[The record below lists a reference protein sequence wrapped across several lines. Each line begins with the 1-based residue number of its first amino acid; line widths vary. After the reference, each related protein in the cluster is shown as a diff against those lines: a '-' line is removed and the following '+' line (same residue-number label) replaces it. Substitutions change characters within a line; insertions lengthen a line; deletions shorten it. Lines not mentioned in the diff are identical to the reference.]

1 MADSLSADNDPVLIR
16 TQKIIIGGIR
26 SFAEF
31 TEDRI
36 LILDEES
43 GPVREEIPFSS
54 ILQVSAGENT
64 LREPILT
71 VSYTVSGNPVSREL
85 IFVRNYG
92 GLRAQE
98 RDRCIEFL
106 RGHAVPVPG
115 VPSLP
120 ERPRDIPAA
129 PAPVLQPAP
138 ASPMP
143 PPEIPRGG
151 SPSYTIAV
159 VVIVAAIVIVG
170 AISLGPFWKAGPG
183 PAQAQPPGPAGSVMK
198 SPIAAPA
205 SAGTPVEPLTGTPA
219 EMPAAIPGET
229 TAIVPAEP
237 APPAPAAPVTGSGV
251 PQSGIWVRIQY
262 PGNYT
267 GNVGAEGYALD
278 VNASGDRLYRIPIY
292 SGIVEGTIRKQDPSG
307 GLLQLGIYRDGD
319 AVYFRSTTAPEGEID
334 FHATVPLTGGVL
346 TPTTPPTPVQVV
358 PTPDFSLPD
367 TGVPGAGIWVRVYS
381 TGTFTGSVGAEGQY
395 TAINSTGDQ
404 LYYIPVVAGQAHMIE
419 GTVVKSD
426 TTGDPVVVGIYR
438 NGTLVSRMGTVSPG
452 GIVDIHV
459 PV

>member
-1 MADSLSADNDPVLIR
+1 MADVPPVDNDPVLIR

-26 SFAEF
+26 SFAGF
-31 TEDRI
+31 TNDRI

-54 ILQVSAGENT
+54 IRLVSAGENT

-85 IFVRNYG
+85 IFVRNYA

-106 RGHAVPVPG
+106 VHHAVPVAG
-115 VPSLP
+115 EPSLP
-120 ERPRDIPAA
+120 EKPREIPVA
-129 PAPVLQPAP
+129 PEQGVPQPAT
-138 ASPMP
+138 AVPMP

-159 VVIVAAIVIVG
+159 VIIIAAIVIAG
-170 AISLGPFWKAGPG
+170 AIAFGSSWRAGPG
-183 PAQAQPPGPAGSVMK
+183 PVQVQPPGPAGSVMK
-198 SPIAAPA
+198 SPEAPTP
-205 SAGTPVEPLTGTPA
+205 SAEPPVETPA
-219 EMPAAIPGET
+219 GAPVETPAVSPGET
-229 TAIVPAEP
+229 PAVSPGET
-237 APPAPAAPVTGSGV
+237 APPATAPLVTEGGV

-267 GNVGAEGYALD
+267 GDVGAEGYALN
-278 VNASGDRLYRIPIY
+278 VNASGDQLYRIPIY
-292 SGIVEGTIRKQDPSG
+292 SGIVEGTIRKEDLTG
-307 GLLQLGIYRDGD
+307 GLLQLGIYRDG
-319 AVYFRSTTAPEGEID
+319 APVYFRSTTAPRGEID
-334 FHATVPLTGGVL
+334 FHATVPLTGGEL
-346 TPTTPPTPVQVV
+346 TPTTPPTPVQAV

-367 TGVPGAGIWVRVYS
+367 TGVPGTGIWVRVYS
-381 TGTFTGSVGAEGQY
+381 AGTFTGSVGAEGAF
-395 TAINSTGDQ
+395 TGINSTGDQ
-404 LYYIPVVAGQAHMIE
+404 FYYIPVQGGMIE
-419 GTVVKSD
+419 GSVVKSD
-426 TTGDPVVVGIYR
+426 TTGDPVVVAIYR